1 MYITSAGS
9 PYRRVLLVGSD
20 ALSRWLDW
28 RDRNTCIL
36 FGDAA
41 GAAVLTAQDAAPPLA
56 APAAPGAAAGGGAA
70 AAGSGDAAA
79 GGEGEEEK
87 PLGLL
92 SYVIH
97 SDGHE
102 QKQIQLNYSGTDN
115 PLPLRGAQN
124 KHLCLSKGCF
134 SPLTMNGREVFKFVS
149 KKIPIA
155 LEDALRAAKV
165 TSNDIDWLLIHQ
177 ANKRIIDAVADRLNI
192 PKEKV
197 EAGKVKKGDL
207 IAMAGFGAGL
217 TWAAAVLRY
226 G

>member
-1 MYITSAGS
+1 MCVYLYAANMYITSAGS

-41 GAAVLTAQDAAPPLA
+41 GAAVLTAQDAAPPL
-56 APAAPGAAAGGGAA
+56 AAPGAAAGGGAA

-115 PLPLRGAQN
+115 PLPLRGAQ
-124 KHLCLSKGCF
+124 
-134 SPLTMNGREVFKFVS
+134 V
-149 KKIPIA
+149 
-155 LEDALRAAKV
+155 RAV
-165 TSNDIDWLLIHQ
+165 Y
-177 ANKRIIDAVADRLNI
+177 LN
-192 PKEKV
+192 
-197 EAGKVKKGDL
+197 L
-207 IAMAGFGAGL
+207 NS
-217 TWAAAVLRY
+217 
-226 G
+226 